1 IMVLANDI
9 TPQVEARKKIEES
22 ENKLRNPIDEAYIP
36 IVIVRGNEF
45 VYEFANDAYLK
56 IHGIS
61 REEIIGRKMTGALPG
76 LKGTAIEDNLKKVM
90 ALGITQIFSEV
101 PLSITI
107 NGIAETRYFTS
118 IYQPLFENH
127 KVTGV
132 FSMVNEVTQQYLA
145 KKIQKQNE
153 KDLKIILETMPQMA
167 YRTNAQ
173 GMPVY
178 HSEKFYQY
186 TGLTKKTV

>member
-1 IMVLANDI
+1 LPEAGEQGYGKLLEEVYTTGITHIDEEAPFYKIENGIARQTYVKFVYQPFYEETGEISGIMVLANDI

-22 ENKLRNPIDEAYIP
+22 ENKFRNLIHEAYIP

-61 REEIIGRKMTGALPG
+61 REEIIGRKMTEALPG

-118 IYQPLFENH
+118 IYQPLFENN
-127 KVTGV
+127 KVT
-132 FSMVNEVTQQYLA
+132 
-145 KKIQKQNE
+145 
-153 KDLKIILETMPQMA
+153 
-167 YRTNAQ
+167 
-173 GMPVY
+173 
-178 HSEKFYQY
+178 
-186 TGLTKKTV
+186 